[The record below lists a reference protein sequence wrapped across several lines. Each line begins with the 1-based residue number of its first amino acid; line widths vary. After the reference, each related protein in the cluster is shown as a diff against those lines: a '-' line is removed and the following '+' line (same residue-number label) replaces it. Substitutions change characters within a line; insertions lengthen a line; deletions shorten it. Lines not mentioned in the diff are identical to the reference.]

1 MDDNKKHELQQIV
14 AVVNN
19 KGGVGKTTTVQS
31 LAAGIVRFN
40 HNLRVLVVDL
50 DPQCNLSQLMGLQ
63 PTECRT
69 VFDAMCEQKG
79 LSIYKCYN
87 SVYAVCGSAQMQY
100 IDQHLPG
107 GATFREMKKAFYVLL
122 ECLQSDCI
130 DETGEGIKSLFDDF
144 DYIFIDCPPAL
155 SKSTYNALVAS
166 SNVLVPVQMES
177 LSVRGLKE
185 IIDVMDEVKEEHLNE
200 DLQMSGLLPVMVDT
214 RTKITKELQTIL
226 DERFPDKVL
235 GYGVRRCVKILEAQK
250 CNHTIFDDAPYS
262 TAGIDY
268 EKVVKELYLNNIKL

>member
-1 MDDNKKHELQQIV
+1 MEKEKKHELQQIV

-31 LAAGIVRFN
+31 LAAGIVRQDPTK
-40 HNLRVLVVDL
+40 RVLVVDL

-69 VFDAMCEQKG
+69 VFDSMCEQSG

-87 SVYAVCGSAQMQY
+87 GVYAVCGSAKMQD

-107 GATFREMKKAFYVLL
+107 GATFREMKRAFYVLL
-122 ECLQSDCI
+122 ECLQSECQ
-130 DETGEGIKSLFDDF
+130 DETGEGLTSLFDDF
-144 DYIFIDCPPAL
+144 DYILIDCPPAL

-166 SNVLVPVQMES
+166 TNILIPVQMES

-185 IIDVMDEVKEEHLNE
+185 IVSVMDEVKEEQLNQN
-200 DLQMSGLLPVMVDT
+200 LQLSGLLPVMVDT
-214 RTKITKELQTIL
+214 RTKITKELQDIL

-235 GYGVRRCVKILEAQK
+235 GTGVRRCVKVLEAQK
-250 CNHTIFDDAPYS
+250 RNHSIFDEAPTC
-262 TAGIDY
+262 TAGLDY
-268 EKVVKELYLNNIKL
+268 EQVVKNLYLG